1 MDIWH
6 SLNGM
11 VTFQITSA
19 DPAGMLCVLHGHGVP
34 MENIQF
40 LDELTLHFQVQRQ
53 YRKMVITFVEKRG
66 DQWNILSY
74 TGIFWRFQGLLKR
87 PILVSGLLMFLLLTM
102 FLPTRIYFFR
112 VEGNI
117 SVPER
122 YILEL
127 AAQCGIHFGA
137 ERREVR
143 SERVKNALLSAI
155 PELEWVGI
163 NTAGCVATISVRE
176 RQNSEELQQP
186 QGVSSI
192 VAARDGVVQQ
202 VTVTGGTAAC
212 KPGQAVR
219 TGQVLIS
226 GYTDCGLSIRAE
238 RAKGEIYA
246 TTNRQLAFLMP
257 VTDSQRGQTVS
268 KEQKYAILIGKKRIN
283 FYQDSGNLDASCV
296 KMYEE
301 NYVTLP
307 GGFQLPIA
315 IVTETWLDYE
325 KSTPTATTEQSSN
338 MLSDLAEIYLRG
350 QMVAGTILSKEEK
363 FSQQDGVLRLDGEYG
378 CFEMIG
384 RERSEEII
392 KP

>member
-1 MDIWH
+1 MDLWH

-19 DPAGMLCVLHGHGVP
+19 DPAGMLSVLHRHGIP
-34 MENIQF
+34 LENIHF

-53 YRKMVITFVEKRG
+53 HRKTVITFVEKRG
-66 DQWNILSY
+66 DQWKILSHK
-74 TGIFWRFQGLLKR
+74 GVFWQLQGLLKR
-87 PILVSGLLMFLLLTM
+87 PVLMFGVLSFLLLTM

-112 VEGNI
+112 VEGN
-117 SVPER
+117 SAVPEKR
-122 YILEL
+122 ILEL
-127 AAQCGIHFGA
+127 ASQCGIYFGA

-143 SERVKNALLSAI
+143 SEKVKNALLSAV

-176 RQNSEELQQP
+176 RQSGEQMPKP

-192 VAARDGVVQQ
+192 IAIRDGVVQE
-202 VTVTGGTAAC
+202 VTVTGGSAAC

-219 TGQVLIS
+219 AGQVLIS

-246 TTNRQLAFLMP
+246 TTNRCLSFVMP
-257 VTDSQRGQTVS
+257 HDGTQRGETVS
-268 KEQKYAILIGKKRIN
+268 QKQKFSLIIGKKRIN

-307 GGFQLPIA
+307 GGFRLPIA
-315 IVTETWLDYE
+315 IVTETWIEYE
-325 KSTPTATTEQSSN
+325 KSTPTATTEQYSN
-338 MLSDLAEIYLRG
+338 LLSELAQTYLRS
-350 QMVAGTILSKEEK
+350 QMVAGTILSKEES
-363 FSQQDGVLRLDGEYG
+363 FSRQDGVFLLEGEYG
-378 CFEMIG
+378 CLEMIG
-384 RERSEEII
+384 REQNEEII

>member
-1 MDIWH
+1 MDLWH

-19 DPAGMLCVLHGHGVP
+19 DPAGMLSMLHRHGIP
-34 MENIQF
+34 MEDIHF

-53 YRKMVITFVEKRG
+53 HRKTVITFVEKRG
-66 DQWNILSY
+66 GQWKILSRK
-74 TGIFWRFQGLLKR
+74 GIFWGLRGLLKR
-87 PILVSGLLMFLLLTM
+87 PVLVSGLLIFLLLTM

-112 VEGNI
+112 VEGN
-117 SVPER
+117 STVPEK

-127 AAQCGIHFGA
+127 ASQCGIHFGA
-137 ERREVR
+137 ERRAVR
-143 SERVKNALLSAI
+143 SEKVKNALLSAI

-163 NTAGCVATISVRE
+163 NTSGCVATISVRE
-176 RQNSEELQQP
+176 RQNGEEVQKP

-192 VAARDGVVQQ
+192 VAIRDGVVQE
-202 VTVTGGTAAC
+202 VTVTGGSAAC

-219 TGQVLIS
+219 AGQVLIS

-246 TTNRQLAFLMP
+246 TTNRRLSFVMP
-257 VTDSQRGQTVS
+257 QSASQRGETVS
-268 KEQKYAILIGKKRIN
+268 KKQKFSLIIGKKRIN
-283 FYQDSGNLDASCV
+283 FYQDSGNFDASCV

-301 NYVTLP
+301 SYVTLP

-315 IVTETWLDYE
+315 IVTETWIEYE
-325 KSTPTATTEQSSN
+325 DSMLTATPEQCGAA
-338 MLSDLAEIYLRG
+338 LSELAQSYLRG
-350 QMVAGTILSKEEK
+350 QMVAGTILSKEEE
-363 FSQQDGVLRLDGEYG
+363 FLQQDGVFRLEGEYG
-378 CFEMIG
+378 CLEMIG
-384 RERSEEII
+384 REQNEEII

>member
-1 MDIWH
+1 MDLWH

-11 VTFQITSA
+11 VTIQITSA
-19 DPAGMLCVLHGHGVP
+19 DPAGVLSALYGRGIP
-34 MENIQF
+34 MEDVRF
-40 LDELTLHFQVQRQ
+40 VDELTLHFQVERQ
-53 YRKMVITFVEKRG
+53 HRKAVIAFVEKRG
-66 DQWNILSY
+66 DQWKILSHK
-74 TGIFWRFQGLLKR
+74 GLFWQFHSLIKR
-87 PILVSGLLMFLLLTM
+87 PVLVSGLLVFLLLTV

-112 VEGNI
+112 VEGN
-117 SVPER
+117 SAVPEK

-127 AAQCGIHFGA
+127 ASQCGIHFGA

-143 SERVKNALLSAI
+143 SEKVKNALLSAI

-163 NTAGCVATISVRE
+163 NTAGCVVTISVRE
-176 RQNSEELQQP
+176 RQNGEDVQTP

-192 VAARDGVVQQ
+192 VAIRDGVVQEL
-202 VTVTGGTAAC
+202 TVTGGSAAC

-219 TGQVLIS
+219 AGQVLIS

-246 TTNRQLAFLMP
+246 TTSRRLALLMLE
-257 VTDSQRGQTVS
+257 TDSQRGQSIS
-268 KEQKYAILIGKKRIN
+268 KEQKYALIIGKKRIN

-315 IVTETWLDYE
+315 IVTETWIEYE
-325 KSTPTATTEQSSN
+325 STAPTATIEEGSLT
-338 MLSDLAEIYLRG
+338 LSKLAQDYLCG
-350 QMVAGTILSKEEK
+350 QMVAGTISSRDES
-363 FSQQDGVLRLDGEYG
+363 FSQQDGVLLLDGEYG
-378 CFEMIG
+378 CLEMIG
-384 RERSEEII
+384 RERNEEII